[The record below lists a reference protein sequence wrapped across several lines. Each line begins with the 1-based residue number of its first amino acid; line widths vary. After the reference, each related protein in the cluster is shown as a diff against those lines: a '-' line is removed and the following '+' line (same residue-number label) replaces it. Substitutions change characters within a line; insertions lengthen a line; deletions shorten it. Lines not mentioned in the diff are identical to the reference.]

1 MIKALFIDFDGTLYS
16 HATDGVPRSAF
27 DAITDLRNNGVLVFL
42 CTGRSLPELKQFDT
56 GGIVFDGMIL
66 SNGQLI
72 FDEHNHVIY
81 DRPIDGILKEEL
93 IRMFNEKAMPVYVAT
108 KDELYLNYVN
118 DFLVE
123 VQAAISSEVPEVRDY
138 NGEDFYTACVF
149 IDNESARAEVD
160 ALRKHAEVTYW
171 HEGAVD
177 VVPYGVS
184 KASGIDELLKMYG
197 LDLSETMA
205 FGDGENDV
213 EMLKHCGI
221 AVAMGNSPDFVKE
234 VADFVTDDIDDD
246 GFYKALKYYGLL

>member
-16 HATDGVPRSAF
+16 HVTDGVPRSAF
-27 DAITDLRNNGVLVFL
+27 DAITDLRNRGVLVFL

-56 GGIVFDGMIL
+56 GGLVFDGMIL

-72 FDEHNHVIY
+72 FDEHNNVVY
-81 DRPIDGILKEEL
+81 DRPITGILKEKL
-93 IRMFNEKAMPVYVAT
+93 FRMYHEKVIPVYVAT
-108 KDELYLNYVN
+108 KDELYLNYAN
-118 DFLVE
+118 NFLVE
-123 VQAAISSEVPEVRDY
+123 VQMAISSAVPEVKDY
-138 NGEDFYTACVF
+138 PNDDFYTACVF
-149 IDNESARAEVD
+149 IDNEDARAEVD
-160 ALRKHAEVTYW
+160 ALRQYAEVTYW

-197 LDLSETMA
+197 LDPSETIA

-221 AVAMGNSPDFVKE
+221 SVAMGNSPDFVKNA
-234 VADFVTDDIDDD
+234 ADYVTDDIDDD
-246 GFYKALKYYGLL
+246 GLYKALRYYELI